1 MAVPPTSDSL
11 ASVER
16 LRALRRLALLD
27 TPPEEAYDR
36 LTRLATRLLR
46 VPIALVNLIAEDRQ
60 FFKSAVG
67 MGELRALPIGTGVCA
82 YAVASGKPLVLEDAR
97 QDPRFSSN
105 PIVTEYGLVS
115 YVGIPL
121 ITAEGHAL
129 GTFCVVDTAPRRW
142 SDDDIALMSD
152 LASAVM
158 TEIELR
164 SAVREAARSAE
175 EAEAARTAADAARQ
189 TLQETVEGLDA
200 IVWEADEATWRFSFV
215 SAPAEEMLG
224 YPVEQWLAD
233 PEFRK
238 TYIHPEDHE
247 HVVRHCTVETAA
259 GRNHDVQY
267 RAVAADGRI
276 LWLHDHISL
285 IRDATGR
292 VVRLR
297 GMMVDVTAARETE
310 AALRESEARH
320 RSLTDDVLDTSEV
333 GTFILNAG
341 FHIVW
346 ANRAVATFFGVDRD
360 QILGADK
367 RRLIRERIAGSG
379 EDAERFSATVLA
391 AYDDNTYTETF
402 ECRVLPGEGREE
414 RWLAHWSQPIR
425 SGVYAGGRIEHY
437 YDITDRKRAEDA
449 EREEARLV
457 ATLQRIG
464 RTLASELDRDILL
477 QTVTEAATELAGAE
491 VGAFVY
497 NGRNERGEAHT
508 LCRVSGEWKDAL
520 EEVLSA
526 ETMPAFEPGD
536 ETDVIRSDDL
546 TQDARRTR
554 TPFQSAVRDGDPLVR
569 SYLSV
574 PVVAHCGDVLGGLLF
589 GHRETGRFSEKHERL
604 AQGIAGWAA
613 VALDNARLYEA
624 ARRAAREREE
634 MVAIVSHDLRNPL
647 NTIGMSSS
655 LLTEVELTREQ
666 HAAHVGTIRRA
677 AAQMTRLVADLLDVT
692 RSGAGRL
699 KVSPRAENA
708 EVLVREAEELAR
720 PLAAAK
726 GCGLVLDLADD
737 LPAVRADRERV
748 LQVFSNMIGNAIDF
762 TPCDGRITLG
772 AAREEGAVRFFVAD
786 TGAGIPPAD
795 LPNIFDQFWQG
806 RAPGR
811 QGTGLGLAIAKAIVE
826 AHGGRIR
833 ADTAPGSGAILSFT
847 IPRAS

>member
-1 MAVPPTSDSL
+1 MAVSPTSDPL
-11 ASVER
+11 TSVER
-16 LRALRRLALLD
+16 LRALRRLAILD

-36 LTRLATRLLR
+36 LTRLATRLLG
-46 VPIALVNLIAEDRQ
+46 VPIALVNLIDEERQ

-67 MGELRALPIGTGVCA
+67 MGELRELPIGTGVCS
-82 YAVASGKPLVLEDAR
+82 YAVATREPLVLEDAR

-105 PIVTEYGLVS
+105 PIVTEHGLVS

-129 GTFCVVDTAPRRW
+129 GTFCVVDTEPRRW
-142 SDDDIALMSD
+142 SGDDIALMSD
-152 LASAVM
+152 LASAVL

-164 SAVREAARSAE
+164 SAGREAARSAE
-175 EAEAARTAADAARQ
+175 EAEAARAAADAARQ

-200 IVWEADEATWRFSFV
+200 IVWEADEATWQFSFV
-215 SAPAEEMLG
+215 SAQAEEMLG

-233 PEFRK
+233 PEFWK
-238 TYIHPEDHE
+238 TYIHPEDHA
-247 HVVRHCTVETAA
+247 HVVRRCTAETAA

-267 RAVAADGRI
+267 RAVAADGRV

-285 IRDATGR
+285 IRDATGQ

-297 GMMVDVTAARETE
+297 GMMVDVTASKAVE

-333 GTFILNAG
+333 GTFILSSD

-346 ANRAVATFFGVDRD
+346 ANRAVAKFFGLDRD
-360 QILGADK
+360 GILGSDK
-367 RRLIRERIAGSG
+367 RALIRQRIADVVQ
-379 EDAERFSATVLA
+379 DAERFSSTVLA
-391 AYDDNTYTETF
+391 AYDDNTYAESF
-402 ECRVLPGEGREE
+402 ECRVLAGEGREE
-414 RWLAHWSQPIR
+414 RWLAHWSQPIVR
-425 SGVYAGGRIEHY
+425 GLYAGGRIEHY

-497 NGRNERGEAHT
+497 NGRNDRGEAQT

-520 EEVLSA
+520 EEVLGA
-526 ETMPAFEPGD
+526 ETTPPFEPAN
-536 ETDVIRSDDL
+536 ETAVIRSDDL
-546 TQDARRTR
+546 TQDAPRTLTR
-554 TPFQSAVRDGDPLVR
+554 FQAAVRDGNPLVR

-574 PVVAHCGDVLGGLLF
+574 PVVARCGEVLGGLLF
-589 GHRETGRFSEKHERL
+589 GHRETGRFSERHERL
-604 AQGIAGWAA
+604 GQGIAGWAA

-647 NTIGMSSS
+647 NTIGMSSA
-655 LLTEVELTREQ
+655 LLTELELTKEQ
-666 HAAHVGTIRRA
+666 QAVQIGTIRRA

-699 KVSPRAENA
+699 KVSPRRENA
-708 EVLVREAEELAR
+708 EVLVRDAEELAR

-726 GCGLVLDLADD
+726 GCGLVLELADD

-762 TPCDGRITLG
+762 TPSDGRITLG
-772 AAREEGAVRFFVAD
+772 AAREEGTVRFSVAD
-786 TGAGIPPAD
+786 TGVGIPAAD

-806 RAPGR
+806 RTPGR

-826 AHGGRIR
+826 AHGGRIS
-833 ADTAPGSGAILSFT
+833 ADTVPGSGAILSFT
-847 IPRAS
+847 IPVAG